1 MEQIDSRIQI
11 NPKRTR
17 AMELLRQKTSW
28 KGAID
33 GAFVSILILFG
44 IIGVLTVLYLQA
56 AQAASVQT
64 DQQVKLTTNRQL
76 SEAAIPAFIL
86 DENEE
91 DHSHFVSVEGELK
104 PRTALTMSIDSYD
117 PKAEYTLDLGNG
129 QKVEVDK
136 ETFTF
141 SYPGPGIYYPKM
153 EISYRGE
160 TELVPLQKLW
170 IRS

>member
-11 NPKRTR
+11 SPKRSR

-28 KGAID
+28 KGALD

-44 IIGVLTVLYLQA
+44 SIGVLTVLYLQA

-64 DQQVKLTTNRQL
+64 DQQVNLTTNRQL
-76 SEAAIPAFIL
+76 SEAAIPAFVL
-86 DENEE
+86 EENEE

-104 PRTALTMSIDSYD
+104 PHAALTMTIDSYD
-117 PKAEYTLDLGNG
+117 PKAKYSLDLGNG
-129 QKVEVDK
+129 ETIEVEK
-136 ETFTF
+136 KAFSF

-170 IRS
+170 IR